1 MKVVGIMSGTS
12 LDGVDLALVEFE
24 GVQTISFQIL
34 AAVTVPYPDVWSK
47 RLKTCNGL
55 SAEEFLKLHNEY
67 GNYLGDLC
75 KVFIKKNNSEA
86 EVIAS
91 HGHTIFHQ
99 PDNRFT
105 FQLGSGACIAA
116 TTGVTTVSDFRS
128 LDVALG
134 GQGAPLVPIGDRLLF
149 GEYDY
154 CLNLGGFG
162 NISFE
167 KTGERIAFDCCP
179 VNMILNLLANERGFD
194 FDKNGNLSASG
205 SFNQELFDNLNRIK
219 FYHQSYP
226 KSLGAEWF
234 KSEFLPLIEQSKITL
249 EDKLHTL
256 CHHIAYQVSK
266 CLLLKHTD
274 HSKMLVTGGGARNTF
289 LQQLMK
295 QYCSV
300 QIIIPEERIVDF
312 KEALIFAF
320 LGYLRIAEMPNSLSS
335 VTGAASNSTGGS
347 VFVMK

>member
-12 LDGVDLALVEFE
+12 LDGVDLALVEFA

-34 AAVTVPYPDVWSK
+34 TAETVPYPDNWSR

-55 SAEEFLKLHNEY
+55 TAEEFLKLHNEY
-67 GNYLGDLC
+67 GIYLGELC
-75 KVFIKKNNSEA
+75 KVFIKKNNFGA
-86 EVIAS
+86 DVIAS

-149 GEYDY
+149 SEYDY

-167 KTGERIAFDCCP
+167 KENARIAFDCCP

-194 FDKNGNLSASG
+194 FDKNGNLAACG
-205 SFNQELFDNLNRIK
+205 NFNQELFDNLNRIK
-219 FYHQSYP
+219 FYQQPYP

-234 KSEFLPLIEQSKITL
+234 KSEFLPLVEQSEITL
-249 EDKLHTL
+249 EDKLNTL
-256 CHHIAYQVSK
+256 CHHIAFQVSK
-266 CLLLKHTD
+266 SLQLKNTAS
-274 HSKMLVTGGGARNTF
+274 SKMLVTGGGAKNIF
-289 LQQLMK
+289 LQQLMR
-295 QYCSV
+295 QYCPI
-300 QIIIPEERIVDF
+300 QIIIPEEKIVDF
-312 KEALIFAF
+312 KEALIFAL
-320 LGYLRIAEMPNSLSS
+320 LGYLRIAEIPNTLSS
-335 VTGAASNSTGGS
+335 VTGAKYNSTGGS
-347 VFVMK
+347 VFLMK

>member
-34 AAVTVPYPDVWSK
+34 AAETVPYPDNWSR

-55 SAEEFLKLHNEY
+55 TAEEFLKLHNEY
-67 GNYLGDLC
+67 GIYLGELC
-75 KVFIKKNNSEA
+75 KVFIKKNHSEA
-86 EVIAS
+86 DVIAS

-149 GEYDY
+149 GEYEY

-167 KTGERIAFDCCP
+167 KENERIAFDCCP

-194 FDKNGNLSASG
+194 FDKNGNLAASG
-205 SFNQELFDNLNRIK
+205 KFNQELFDNLNRIK
-219 FYHQSYP
+219 FYHQPYP

-234 KSEFLPLIEQSKITL
+234 KSEFLPLVEQSEITL
-249 EDKLHTL
+249 EDKLNTL
-256 CHHIAYQVSK
+256 CHHIAFQVSK
-266 CLLLKHTD
+266 SLQLKHTTN
-274 HSKMLVTGGGARNTF
+274 SKMLVTGGGAKNIF
-289 LQQLMK
+289 LQQLMR
-295 QYCSV
+295 QYCPI
-300 QIIIPEERIVDF
+300 QIVIPEERTIDY
-312 KEALIFAF
+312 KEALIFAL
-320 LGYLRIAEMPNSLSS
+320 LGYLRIAEMPNTLSS
-335 VTGAASNSTGGS
+335 VTGAKFNSTGGS
-347 VFVMK
+347 VFLMK